1 VPTVNEWPSES
12 DPLTRLLVILTT
24 VALAT
29 STARADYADDAIAGL
44 KIAKAMADR
53 ARRSIAF
60 GPQVGY
66 LGAVDTRGNGMQGI
80 SFGLSLYSLKVSSVL
95 DIQDIV
101 KDALRARVE
110 DEIKRVTAAGGVPPN
125 PKALAKRFLAE
136 IQDDLIGP
144 VHPKTLEKP
153 RFAIITEGVWLL
165 APGGFQLRA
174 GASYGI
180 GPVSLG
186 LMGGMQ
192 RANDDTA
199 PLVGPELSV
208 HLTPIGK
215 SRTPVIDL
223 YTRADFTF
231 EDMRTSTYF
240 VFGLRALADV
250 L

>member
-1 VPTVNEWPSES
+1 MVLAWPSES
-12 DPLTRLLVILTT
+12 DPLIRSLAILTT
-24 VALAT
+24 LAVAT
-29 STARADYADDAIAGL
+29 STARADYADDAVEGL

-53 ARRSIAF
+53 ARRSIAI

-66 LGAVDTRGNGMQGI
+66 LGSVDDRGNGMQGI
-80 SFGLSLYSLKVSSVL
+80 SFGLALYSMRVSSVL
-95 DIQDIV
+95 DWQEIL
-101 KDALRARVE
+101 KDAVRSRVQ
-110 DEIKRVTAAGGVPPN
+110 DEIKRAIAEGRVPQH

-136 IQDDLIGP
+136 IEADLVGP
-144 VHPKTLEKP
+144 VHPKTLERP
-153 RFAIITEGVWLL
+153 RFAIIAEGVWLL
-165 APGGFQLRA
+165 QPGGFQLRA

-192 RANDDTA
+192 RANEDSA

-231 EDMRTSTYF
+231 DDMRMSTHF
-240 VFGLRALADV
+240 VFGVRALADV

>member
-1 VPTVNEWPSES
+1 MRTVVEWPSES
-12 DPLTRLLVILTT
+12 EPLIRLLVILTT
-24 VALAT
+24 LALAT
-29 STARADYADDAIAGL
+29 STARADYADDAVAGL
-44 KIAKAMADR
+44 KIVKAAADR

-66 LGAVDTRGNGMQGI
+66 LGSVDDRGNGMQGI
-80 SFGLSLYSLKVSSVL
+80 SFGLSLYSLRVSSVL
-95 DIQDIV
+95 DWQDIL
-101 KDALRARVE
+101 KDAVRSRVQ
-110 DEIKRVTAAGGVPPN
+110 DEIKRAIAEGRIPQH
-125 PKALAKRFLAE
+125 PKELAKRFLAE
-136 IQDDLIGP
+136 IQDQVMGP
-144 VHPKTLEKP
+144 VHPKTLERP
-153 RFAIITEGVWLL
+153 RFAIVTEGVWLL

-186 LMGGMQ
+186 VMGGMQ

-231 EDMRTSTYF
+231 DDMRMSTHF
-240 VFGLRALADV
+240 VFGVRALADV

>member
-1 VPTVNEWPSES
+1 
-12 DPLTRLLVILTT
+12 LIRLLVILTT
-24 VALAT
+24 LALAT
-29 STARADYADDAIAGL
+29 STARADYADDAVAGL
-44 KIAKAMADR
+44 KIVKAVADR

-66 LGAVDTRGNGMQGI
+66 MGAVDTRGTGMQGI
-80 SFGLSLYSLKVSSVL
+80 SFGLSLYSLRVSSVL
-95 DIQDIV
+95 DWQDIL
-101 KDALRARVE
+101 KDTVRARVQ
-110 DEIKRVTAAGGVPPN
+110 DEIKRIIAEGRIPPH
-125 PKALAKRFLAE
+125 PKELAKRFLAE
-136 IQDDLIGP
+136 IQDEVMGP

-186 LMGGMQ
+186 VMGGMQ

-240 VFGLRALADV
+240 VFGVRALADV